1 MRNSVIVALA
11 FLLSA
16 CANKKEN
23 FDTLSVRKYLDSSLA
38 TVNEEKRYASLYP
51 RALEPHASNTVRLH
65 PETAGQELLQPVHAR
80 WNGSLDDITRK
91 AARMA
96 GYSVRANGER
106 SGSPILVS
114 VHWADMTLLGLLRE
128 AFGQGKGRAWL
139 EIDQFARVM
148 TIHYARPEKS
158 PVPHLDDTKL

>member
-11 FLLSA
+11 FLLGA

-65 PETAGQELLQPVHAR
+65 PETAGQELYSRSMPVGTVLWMISHGRRPAWPVIPLGRMENVQGLQS
-80 WNGSLDDITRK
+80 WF
-91 AARMA
+91 
-96 GYSVRANGER
+96 R
-106 SGSPILVS
+106 SI
-114 VHWADMTLLGLLRE
+114 GL
-128 AFGQGKGRAWL
+128 
-139 EIDQFARVM
+139 
-148 TIHYARPEKS
+148 T
-158 PVPHLDDTKL
+158 

>member
-1 MRNSVIVALA
+1 MRDKATFDA
-11 FLLSA
+11 ELSN
-16 CANKKEN
+16 CSSGIPIRCLREQERN

-80 WNGSLDDITRK
+80 WNGTLDDITRK

-128 AFGQGKGRAWL
+128 AFGQERGVHGW
-139 EIDQFARVM
+139 
-148 TIHYARPEKS
+148 
-158 PVPHLDDTKL
+158 KLTSSHAS

>member
-1 MRNSVIVALA
+1 MRHSIVIALA
-11 FLLSA
+11 FLTSA
-16 CANKKEN
+16 CANKAEK

-38 TVNEEKRYASLYP
+38 DVNQEKRYASLYP
-51 RALEPHASNTVRLH
+51 RALEPYAQKTVRLN
-65 PETAGQELLQPVHAR
+65 PEVAGEELLQTFDAR
-80 WNGSLDDITRK
+80 WNGTLDDITRK

-106 SGSPILVS
+106 SGSPIMVS
-114 VHWADMTLLGLLRE
+114 VHWAGLPLVGLLQE

-139 EIDQFARVM
+139 EIDQVQRVM

-158 PVPHLDDTKL
+158 PVPHLDDATL